1 MQRVTCFVMSLH
13 EAENILRFQTGDHN
27 AELVPEKWCNFYA
40 CATEGRHMSAQET
53 DMLFA
58 RYFDVSQCTHYM
70 GDEDEIIIL
79 VNE

>member
-1 MQRVTCFVMSLH
+1 MKTVKAVVMQLG
-13 EAENILRFQTGDHN
+13 EAEEILRWQTGNHRAD
-27 AELVPEKWCNFYA
+27 LVPEKWCNFYA

-58 RYFDVSQCTHYM
+58 RYFNVPRCTHYM

-79 VNE
+79 FDD